1 MEIVFECGG
10 VAGHRFF
17 QHLRLFAFVQD
28 FGEQPQ
34 VVPLGL
40 RVFGQGEEMA
50 ADQQRLITLAFG
62 ELEVAAVADDA
73 FCSLGMGC

>member
-1 MEIVFECGG
+1 
-10 VAGHRFF
+10 
-17 QHLRLFAFVQD
+17 LRLLAFVQD
-28 FGEQPQ
+28 FGQQPQ

-40 RVFGQGEEMA
+40 RVFGQGEEMT
-50 ADQQRLITLAFG
+50 ADQQRLITLVFG